1 MAEIQRF
8 SSRRQRLD
16 HSFLAN
22 WLKGAKSYK
31 RIAGYFR
38 SSIFE
43 LVGEEIADIP
53 HVQIVCNSEL
63 DAADVVVSQHVRET
77 ALKERWN
84 ETPAEVEALLHKYLY
99 LLRHS
104 LLTSGR
110 LEIRVVLKDRVF
122 VHGKAGFIEAADGS
136 KTCFLGS
143 INETKSAFAHN
154 YEILWE
160 DTSPEGVTWV
170 EEEFEAL
177 WQEAFPL
184 PDAIIEEI
192 KRVAE
197 RVEMRFEEVPPAEL
211 PAAALAESPIY
222 RGGEQLQPWQ
232 RAFVA
237 MFLKHRETYG
247 KIRLLLAD
255 EVGLGKTLS
264 LAASAMLTVLLDDGP
279 VLILCPATLTLQWQ
293 VELKDKLGIPSAVW
307 LSAKKVWV
315 DEHEIGRAHV

>member
-1 MAEIQRF
+1 MRKATTMSEIP
-8 SSRRQRLD
+8 
-16 HSFLAN
+16 
-22 WLKGAKSYK
+22 
-31 RIAGYFR
+31 RI
-38 SSIFE
+38 
-43 LVGEEIADIP
+43 
-53 HVQIVCNSEL
+53 QIVCNSEF
-63 DAADVVVSQHVRET
+63 DTADVAVSKHVRET

-84 ETPAEVEALLHKYLY
+84 EALAEVEALLHRDRYRRLQA
-99 LLRHS
+99 

-110 LEIRVVLKDRVF
+110 VEIRVVPKDRVF
-122 VHGKAGFIEAADGS
+122 VHGKARVIEAADGS

-143 INETKSAFAHN
+143 INETKRAFAQN

-192 KRVAE
+192 KRIAD
-197 RVEMRFEEVPPAEL
+197 RVEIRFAEVTSAEL
-211 PAAALAESPIY
+211 PAAVLAESPIY

-232 RAFVA
+232 RAFVT

-247 KIRLLLAD
+247 KTRLLLAD

-264 LAASAMLTVLLDDGP
+264 LAASAM
-279 VLILCPATLTLQWQ
+279 
-293 VELKDKLGIPSAVW
+293 
-307 LSAKKVWV
+307 
-315 DEHEIGRAHV
+315 